1 MITLIR
7 PEERYIQSYWEAFDT
22 ICREGIYLST
32 NEAFPL
38 ESTTAFVTSAME
50 KNIPFLFAIDR
61 TIDRCIGWCDVMPKT
76 ETVGYLGTGLL
87 ADYREQGLGKRII
100 KEVIQLSKEY
110 GYHRIELDVR
120 SANHRA
126 IHVYKKLGFSVVNI
140 IKGGYICKGN
150 PVAEDVTQ
158 MVLELDTVQ

>member
-22 ICREGIYLST
+22 ICREGIYLAT
-32 NEAFPL
+32 NEAFPIA
-38 ESTTAFVTSAME
+38 STTAFVKSAIE
-50 KNIPFLFAIDR
+50 KNIPFLFAIDT

-87 ADYREQGLGKRII
+87 ADYREQGLGKHII
-100 KEVIQLSKEY
+100 EEVIHLSKEY

-126 IHVYKKLGFSVVNI
+126 IHVYKQLGFSIVNI
-140 IKGGYICKGN
+140 VKDGYTFQGHS
-150 PVAEDVTQ
+150 VFEDVVQ
-158 MVLELDTVQ
+158 MILDLNTA

>member
-7 PEERYIQSYWEAFDT
+7 PEEHYIQSYWEAFDS

-32 NEAFPL
+32 NEAFPF
-38 ESTTAFVTSAME
+38 ESTTAFVKSAIE
-50 KNIPFLFAIDR
+50 KNIPFLFAIDT
-61 TIDRCIGWCDVMPKT
+61 TIDRCIGWCDVMPKS

-87 ADYREQGLGKRII
+87 ADYRERGLGKRII
-100 KEVIQLSKEY
+100 EEVIHLSKEY

-120 SANHRA
+120 SPNHRA

-140 IKGGYICKGN
+140 VKGGYTCQGN
-150 PVAEDVTQ
+150 LVIEDVTQ
-158 MVLELDTVQ
+158 MVLELNAT